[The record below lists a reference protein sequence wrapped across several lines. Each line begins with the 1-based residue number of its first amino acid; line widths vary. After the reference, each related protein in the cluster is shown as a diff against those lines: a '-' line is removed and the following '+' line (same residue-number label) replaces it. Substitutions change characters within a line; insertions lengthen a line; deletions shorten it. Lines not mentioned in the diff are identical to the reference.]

1 MAKVK
6 FCAVFGARP
15 VSEQMRPY
23 FEGADCVIAA
33 DGGLMNLRALGV
45 EPDVCLGDYD
55 SGPMPEGREG
65 VIVLPRQKDDT
76 DMHYAARRILAM
88 GAKRAVL
95 LGGMGGRLD
104 HTLANLA
111 TLVYLTEHGVDAVL
125 ADERCEA
132 RVLLRGEHSVPP
144 RAGCYLSL
152 FPVGGSARVTLRDV
166 FYELQSETLTASF
179 PLGVSNEFSDKNA
192 SITVEEGALYLLIC
206 KKEPE
211 RF

>member
-1 MAKVK
+1 MAEVK

-15 VSEQMRPY
+15 VSEEMRPY

-33 DGGLMNLRALGV
+33 DGGLLNLRALGV
-45 EPDVCLGDYD
+45 EPDICLGDYD
-55 SGPMPEGREG
+55 SGPMPEKREG

-88 GAKRAVL
+88 GAQRAVL

-111 TLVYLTEHGVDAVL
+111 TLAHLTENGVDACL

-132 RVLLRGEHSVPP
+132 RVLLRGAHSVPP
-144 RAGCYLSL
+144 RPGCYLSL
-152 FPVGGSARVTLRDV
+152 FPVRGEARVTLRNV
-166 FYELQSETLTASF
+166 FYTLESQTLTASF
-179 PLGVSNEFSDKNA
+179 PLGVSNEFSDQNA
-192 SITVEEGALYLLIC
+192 EIDVEEGELFLLIC
-206 KKEPE
+206 KKE

>member
-1 MAKVK
+1 MAQVN

-15 VSEQMRPY
+15 VSEEMRPY
-23 FEGADCVIAA
+23 YAGADCVIAA
-33 DGGLMNLRALGV
+33 DGGLLNLRALGV
-45 EPDVCLGDYD
+45 KPDLCLGDYD
-55 SGPMPEGREG
+55 SGPMPEGRDG

-111 TLVYLTEHGVDAVL
+111 TLEYLTENGVDALL
-125 ADERCEA
+125 ADESCEA
-132 RVLLRGEHSVPP
+132 RVLLRGAHSVPP
-144 RAGCYLSL
+144 RPDTYLSL
-152 FPVGGSARVTLRDV
+152 FPAGDSARVTLRNV
-166 FYELQSETLTASF
+166 FYTLDSEVLHRSF
-179 PLGVSNEFSDKNA
+179 PLGVSNEFLDANA
-192 SITVEEGALYLLIC
+192 EITVEEGAVFLLIC
-206 KKEPE
+206 KKE

>member
-1 MAKVK
+1 MAEVK

-23 FEGADCVIAA
+23 FEGADCIIAA
-33 DGGLMNLRALGV
+33 DGGLLNLRALGV
-45 EPDVCLGDYD
+45 EPDICLGDYD
-55 SGPMPEGREG
+55 SGPMPEARGN

-88 GAKRAVL
+88 GARRAVL

-111 TLVYLTEHGVDAVL
+111 TLAFLAENRVDTVL
-125 ADERCEA
+125 ADETCEA
-132 RVLLRGEHSVPP
+132 RVLTRGAHRIAP
-144 RAGCYLSL
+144 REGCYLSL
-152 FPVGGSARVTLRDV
+152 FPVRASARVTLRNV
-166 FYELQSETLTASF
+166 FYTLESATLTASF
-179 PLGVSNEFSDKNA
+179 PLGVSNEFSDKDA
-192 SITVEEGALYLLIC
+192 EIIVEEGELYLLIC
-206 KKEPE
+206 KKE